1 MSDEVISIEEVI
13 AYSLDT
19 FPGLIIWFFRAC
31 ANRRATFRTW
41 QFFEGLYSL
50 LTTACHI
57 RYSPIGAAS

>member
-1 MSDEVISIEEVI
+1 LDPIANSEVHND
-13 AYSLDT
+13 DT
-19 FPGLIIWFFRAC
+19 YGVLRAC

-41 QFFEGLYSL
+41 QLFEGLYSL